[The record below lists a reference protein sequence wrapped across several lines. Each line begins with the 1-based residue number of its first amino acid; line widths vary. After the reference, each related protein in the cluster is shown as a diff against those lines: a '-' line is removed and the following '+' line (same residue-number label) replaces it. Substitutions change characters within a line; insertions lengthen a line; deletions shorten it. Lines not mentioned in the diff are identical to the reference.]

1 MTTLEDVR
9 SGFVAYVQRQLV
21 GPFGGPNEII
31 FDPPNRRYLM
41 GILFPRQVSFA
52 GYVERE
58 AEEEDESATAI
69 GGEESQFSD
78 DPVSAANDFLPAS
91 QGLSFFTTA
100 TQLTITA
107 RAAEYERDLHRH
119 GRL

>member
-1 MTTLEDVR
+1 MSNLADVR
-9 SGFVAYVQRQLV
+9 ADFVAYVRRQLV
-21 GPFGGPNEII
+21 GPFGAPSEII

-52 GYVERE
+52 GYVE
-58 AEEEDESATAI
+58 EEGEEQDESAT
-69 GGEESQFSD
+69 GGGDESQFSD

-100 TQLTITA
+100 ASLKVNA
-107 RAAEYERDLHRH
+107 RAAEYE
-119 GRL
+119 